1 MIANLKSSVKTMILT
16 QRNKESNKIRVMRK
30 LKLKQ
35 EAEED
40 IEMSDIRSTMSKTL
54 ENTYK
59 KGD

>member
-1 MIANLKSSVKTMILT
+1 
-16 QRNKESNKIRVMRK
+16 MRK

-40 IEMSDIRSTMSKTL
+40 IEMSDLRSTMSKTL